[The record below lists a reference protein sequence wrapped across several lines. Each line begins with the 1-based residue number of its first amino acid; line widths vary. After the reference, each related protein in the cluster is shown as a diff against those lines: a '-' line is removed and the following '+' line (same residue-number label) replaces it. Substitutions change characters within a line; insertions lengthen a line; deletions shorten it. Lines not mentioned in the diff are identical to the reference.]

1 MRRPG
6 HPDKDAEMAEE
17 KAKKGM
23 GKLPI
28 IIAVVAV
35 VAAGGFFMMQGG
47 KEEKDPGLTLGA
59 HTEEVGE
66 FLVNLGDGA
75 TYLSTKITVQTAE
88 GTSLG
93 HDDGHGKVTANPAVS
108 DAVISVLTSKTL
120 EEISTPSGKARLKR
134 ELAYYMNH
142 AYHASHVS
150 DEKGGHKKSSSDHGD
165 EKEPKELR
173 ADYEPDY
180 PEWDNDHGPVLK
192 VYFTTFTTQR

>member
-1 MRRPG
+1 
-6 HPDKDAEMAEE
+6 MAEE

-35 VAAGGFFMMQGG
+35 VGAGGFFMMQGG
-47 KEEKDPGLTLGA
+47 KKEEEPGLKLGA

-66 FLVNLGDGA
+66 FLVNLADGT
-75 TYLSTKITVQTAE
+75 TYLSTKVTVQTAE

-108 DAVISVLTSKTL
+108 DAVIAVLTSKTL
-120 EEISTPSGKARLKR
+120 EELATPAGKGRLKR

-142 AYHASHVS
+142 AFHASHVG
-150 DEKGGHKKSSSDHGD
+150 E
-165 EKEPKELR
+165 EKEEKKHSEGHEAGHLPKELE

-180 PEWDNDHGPVLK
+180 PQWDNDEGPVLK

>member
-1 MRRPG
+1 MQEPH

-28 IIAVVAV
+28 IIAVVVV
-35 VAAGGFFMMQGG
+35 VAAGGFFAMQSG
-47 KEEKDPGLTLGA
+47 KEEKETGIKLGKY
-59 HTEEVGE
+59 TEDVGD
-66 FLVNLGDGA
+66 FLVNLGDGS
-75 TYLSTKITVQTAE
+75 TYLSTMITVQTAE
-88 GTSLG
+88 GTSIG
-93 HDDGHGKVTANPAVS
+93 KDDGKGKAKPNPAVS

-120 EEISTPSGKARLKR
+120 DEISTPSGKARLKR

-142 AYHASHVS
+142 AYHSTYVGE
-150 DEKGGHKKSSSDHGD
+150 DKGGKKKSSSDPSD
-165 EKEPKELR
+165 DKEPKELR